1 YVTTRELLDIS
12 HQKQATQYNQH
23 HRPLQFEPGDL
34 VWVTA
39 LSDIAMGKWR
49 GKKLSPRRE
58 GPYQVVERLS
68 SLTYSLIHTI
78 TSQQLSPIHINRLE
92 RYYSFSSID

>member
-1 YVTTRELLDIS
+1 
-12 HQKQATQYNQH
+12 
-23 HRPLQFEPGDL
+23 
-34 VWVTA
+34 
-39 LSDIAMGKWR
+39 MGKWR

-78 TSQQLSPIHINRLE
+78 TSQQHSPIQINRLE
-92 RYYSFSSID
+92 RYYS